1 MRGKERER
9 DNRKKRDTLLIRRVE
24 GCLQLLLVAA
34 ATPTSPSFVLAP
46 AGGWRLAAG
55 GVGRRIRI
63 LYSPYMC
70 ACVFVYAHTGMRNLG
85 HVSRKRAPMR
95 SRIHLAH
102 SSSFDIRTDS
112 LSINPGLEPRSS
124 YFYHRDRDSIPARY
138 ETRNCQKRSHAL
150 SRQSIA
156 GLIKHYTCSIRRVSA
171 LLGRIRHLAFG
182 VAHHLGYVQ
191 RSARRIE

>member
-1 MRGKERER
+1 MHDALYKVRGKEREK

-24 GCLQLLLVAA
+24 GCLQLLPRRHRRHRPL
-34 ATPTSPSFVLAP
+34 SLR
-46 AGGWRLAAG
+46 RLAAG

-85 HVSRKRAPMR
+85 HVSRKRVPMR

-112 LSINPGLEPRSS
+112 LSTNPGLEPRSS

-171 LLGRIRHLAFG
+171 LLGRIRHSAFG
-182 VAHHLGYVQ
+182 VAQHLGYVQ